1 MTTPHP
7 QPRAQSRYRVAQLN
21 PRQPTAFA
29 LAPDA
34 QARAAI
40 ADELGL
46 SALSA
51 LRFAGEIRPAPSDAW
66 EVTAQLSAKV
76 VQPCVVSLAP
86 VSTALIEEVHRVFS
100 PHAAAPQGD
109 EVEMGD
115 DELEP
120 LGAFIDIEAMMVEA
134 LTLALPLYPRAE
146 GASLDPTPA
155 TPEEETRK
163 PFADLAELM
172 KKRDG

>member
-46 SALSA
+46 SALPA

-76 VQPCVVSLAP
+76 VQPLSL
-86 VSTALIEEVHRVFS
+86 IH
-100 PHAAAPQGD
+100 
-109 EVEMGD
+109 
-115 DELEP
+115 
-120 LGAFIDIEAMMVEA
+120 I
-134 LTLALPLYPRAE
+134 
-146 GASLDPTPA
+146 
-155 TPEEETRK
+155 
-163 PFADLAELM
+163 
-172 KKRDG
+172 